1 MPRIDEQAP
10 TELLVEIKDAATGQV
25 WGTIQLKPKAFATG
39 SRGFLPR
46 PVTNPQN
53 AEARY
58 QCNLQNDLVGSKT
71 EVKAGPQPNYA
82 A

>member
-39 SRGFLPR
+39 SRGFFASTK
-46 PVTNPQN
+46 VTNPQN

-58 QCNLQNDLVGSKT
+58 QCNLQMILVGSKT
-71 EVKAGPQPNYA
+71 EA
-82 A
+82 